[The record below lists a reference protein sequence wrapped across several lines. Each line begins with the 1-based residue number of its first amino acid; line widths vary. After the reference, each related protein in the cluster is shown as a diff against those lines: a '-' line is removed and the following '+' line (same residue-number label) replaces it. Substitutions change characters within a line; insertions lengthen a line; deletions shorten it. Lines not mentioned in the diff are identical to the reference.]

1 MRGNTIPN
9 DPDQN
14 YGYIQLMLLRLYTS
28 LPHPET
34 DTVVPRWQE
43 VSSENKQYKNACD
56 FLILMSILQ
65 YRQLFVTRERR
76 FGFTMMGVRSGD
88 MLSALNGSPVLHV
101 QRRVPTEDD
110 TETMNFEFVGSAY
123 VHGLMNGESDD
134 TDAIEENLV
143 FV

>member
-1 MRGNTIPN
+1 MG
-9 DPDQN
+9 
-14 YGYIQLMLLRLYTS
+14 
-28 LPHPET
+28 
-34 DTVVPRWQE
+34 
-43 VSSENKQYKNACD
+43 
-56 FLILMSILQ
+56 ILQ
-65 YRQLFVTRERR
+65 YKQLFVTREGRL
-76 FGFTMMGVRSGD
+76 GFTMMGVLSGD

>member
-1 MRGNTIPN
+1 
-9 DPDQN
+9 
-14 YGYIQLMLLRLYTS
+14 
-28 LPHPET
+28 
-34 DTVVPRWQE
+34 
-43 VSSENKQYKNACD
+43 
-56 FLILMSILQ
+56 MSILH
-65 YRQLFVTRERR
+65 YKQLFVTRAGRL
-76 FGFTMMGVRSGD
+76 GSTTTGVQPGD